1 MAVLYIGYP
10 ICGTASPT
18 SRPPQRGGVSE
29 NRRFSVGRPGG
40 RPLRGWSNMVRIR
53 RRMVVVDGASRG
65 TARWPFSTLGI
76 PFVGD
81 GVPDVPP
88 APAGRGFRKS
98 EIFGGPSRRPA
109 PTGLVGHGAD
119 SPKDGRCRWCIPRN
133 GTMAVP
139 YVLYPKY
146 AKESP
151 VSGET
156 GDLFVFSTKNVRP
169 YTPSGNRQVSTM
181 SDHTC
186 LTRLSTSTMLDS
198 LAPGTA
204 GRPVGRFYSTA
215 VK

>member
-1 MAVLYIGYP
+1 MGL
-10 ICGTASPT
+10 
-18 SRPPQRGGVSE
+18 
-29 NRRFSVGRPGG
+29 
-40 RPLRGWSNMVRIR
+40 
-53 RRMVVVDGASRG
+53 
-65 TARWPFSTLGI
+65 

-81 GVPDVPP
+81 AVPYVPP

-109 PTGLVGHGAD
+109 PTGFIQHRAG
-119 SPKDGRCRWCIPRN
+119 SPIRLRFRKVLPRN

-204 GRPVGRFYSTA
+204 GRPVGRFLLALRLAESIRHEFSAVNHRWTRPEPSPPASFSTSA
-215 VK
+215 TETWL